1 MFVTK
6 LLSSLEKVFLDE
18 EPKAERHERGMA
30 LRGEKYSFQLA
41 YSRDFEGEVGTQRY
55 RLEMESPLSDSI
67 RLFAV
72 RSVPCEVPAYLY
84 EQDDYYLR
92 TKPGLYPDVLDAVQ
106 PNFILMPWQ
115 WRSIWVM
122 VDVPEKCKPG
132 VYPIT
137 LRMLKDETGK
147 PNPVNDGKVV
157 SEDTF
162 ELEVLPAKLPPQKM
176 LYTQWLHNDCLCNY
190 YHVDIWSEE
199 YWRIV
204 ANYMR
209 NAAEYGLNL
218 ILTPIFTPPL
228 DTLVGGERMTVQLV
242 DVERTAPH
250 KYEFGFDKLERYM
263 KLAEECG
270 IHNFEM
276 SHLFTQWGAAH
287 APKIIAK
294 VDGKDEQIFGW
305 ETDSVSDEYQNFL
318 KAFIRALLPWLKERE
333 WLDKTYFHFS
343 DEPHIEH
350 LEKYAAAAAVAR
362 ELLKKCHVIDA
373 LSEFEFYERGLIRQ
387 PIPSTSKVLSFQ
399 KKGVQPLW
407 TYYCCDQAQKVSNRF
422 ISMPSDR
429 NRVIGFQL
437 YKYNVKG
444 FLHWGYNFWNS
455 QFSLMDINPY
465 EMTDAMNAFQS
476 GDAFSVYP
484 GRNGE
489 AVSSLRQVVFNEALQ
504 DMRAL
509 KLLETVMPK
518 GAIISKMDQA
528 TEAGVLTFKDY
539 PHSAEAVLR
548 IRNWVNEE
556 IKYYFEKYENGSI
569 HCDRPVTFCL
579 YVSK

>member
-1 MFVTK
+1 MFTTK

-18 EPKAERHERGMA
+18 EPKAEQYRSGMA
-30 LRGEKYSFQLA
+30 LRGEKFSFQLA

-55 RLEMESPLSDSI
+55 RFELESPLEENI
-67 RLFAV
+67 RTFAV

-84 EQDDYYLR
+84 EHDDYYLR
-92 TKPGLYPDVLDAVQ
+92 TKPGLFPDVLDQVQ

-115 WRSIWVM
+115 WRSIWIM

-137 LRMLKDETGK
+137 LRMIKDETGK
-147 PNPVNDGKVV
+147 PNPVDDGKVV
-157 SEDTF
+157 SEDVF
-162 ELEVLPAKLPPQKM
+162 ELEVLPAKLPKQKL

-190 YHVDIWSEE
+190 YKVPVWSEE
-199 YWRIV
+199 HWRILG
-204 ANYMR
+204 NFMK
-209 NAAEYGLNL
+209 NAAEYGINL

-228 DTLVGGERMTVQLV
+228 DTVPGGERMTVQLV
-242 DVERTAPH
+242 DVTKEEG
-250 KYEFGFDKLERYM
+250 KYTFNFDRLERYM
-263 KLAEECG
+263 KLAEENG
-270 IHNFEM
+270 IENFEL

-294 VDGKDEQIFGW
+294 VDGEEQKIFGW
-305 ETDSVSDEYQNFL
+305 DTDSVSDEYQNFL

-333 WLDKTYFHFS
+333 WLDRTYFHFS
-343 DEPHIEH
+343 DEPHLEH
-350 LEKYAAAAAVAR
+350 VEKYAAASAVAR
-362 ELLKKCHVIDA
+362 ELLKKCHVIDC

-387 PIPSTSKVLSFQ
+387 PIPSTSKVLNFQ

-407 TYYCCDQAQKVSNRF
+407 TYYCCDQSQRVSNRF

-429 NRVIGFQL
+429 TRVIGMQL

-444 FLHWGYNFWNS
+444 FLQWGYNFWNT
-455 QFSLMDINPY
+455 QFSLCDISPY
-465 EMTDAMNAFQS
+465 EMTDAGNAFQS

-489 AVSSLRQVVFNEALQ
+489 AVPSIREVVFYEALQ

-509 KLLETVMPK
+509 KLLETVVPK
-518 GAIISKMDQA
+518 GAITSKMDQA

-539 PHSAEAVLR
+539 PHSAEAILR
-548 IRNWVNEE
+548 LRNRVNEE
-556 IKYYFEKYENGSI
+556 IKYYFDK
-569 HCDRPVTFCL
+569 
-579 YVSK
+579 

>member
-1 MFVTK
+1 MFTTK
-6 LLSSLEKVFLDE
+6 LLSSLEKVFIDE
-18 EPKAERHERGMA
+18 EPRAEHHNNGMA

-41 YSRDFEGEVGTQRY
+41 YSRDFEGECGTQRY
-55 RLEMESPLSDSI
+55 RLEMESPLSDCI
-67 RLFAV
+67 RTFSV

-84 EQDDYYLR
+84 EKDDYYLR
-92 TKPGLYPDVLDAVQ
+92 TKPGLFPDVLDAVQ

-132 VYPIT
+132 IYPIT
-137 LRMLKDETGK
+137 LRMIKDETGK
-147 PNPVNDGKVV
+147 PNPVDDGKVV

-162 ELEVLPAKLPPQKM
+162 ELEVLPAKLPKQKL

-190 YHVDIWSEE
+190 YKVEMWSEE
-199 YWRIV
+199 HWKILG
-204 ANYMR
+204 NFMK
-209 NAAEYGLNL
+209 NAAEYGMNL

-228 DTLVGGERMTVQLV
+228 DTAPGGERMTQQLV
-242 DVERTAPH
+242 KVTKDGG
-250 KYEFGFDKLERYM
+250 KYSFDFTLLERYIN
-263 KLAEECG
+263 LAIESG
-270 IHNFEM
+270 IENFEM

-287 APKIIAK
+287 APKVIAT
-294 VDGKDEQIFGW
+294 VDGEEKAIFGW
-305 ETDSVSDEYQNFL
+305 DTDSVSDEYQNFL

-333 WLDKTYFHFS
+333 WLEHTYFHFS

-350 LEKYAAAAAVAR
+350 LEKYAAASAVAR

-399 KKGVQPLW
+399 KKGVSPLW
-407 TYYCCDQAQKVSNRF
+407 TYYCCDQSQRVSNHF

-429 NRVIGFQL
+429 NRVIGLQL
-437 YKYNVKG
+437 YKYNIKG

-476 GDAFSVYP
+476 GDAFFVYP

-489 AVSSLRQVVFNEALQ
+489 AVTSIRQVVFMEALQ

-509 KLLETVMPK
+509 KLLETFMPK
-518 GAIISKMDQA
+518 GAISAKMDQA

-539 PHSAEAVLR
+539 PHSAEALLR
-548 IRNWVNEE
+548 IREWVNAE
-556 IKYYFEKYENGSI
+556 IKDYYE
-569 HCDRPVTFCL
+569 
-579 YVSK
+579 